1 MANVDPPPE
10 QQLTKSVP
18 EVSNAPLDPAL
29 VYEANAELIFQ
40 SIRYFLPEAVTAETI
55 EAVAQEIFSDIPNS
69 GYQKYARLLCL
80 KSVYRHVLAH
90 PRAKVPRDFSP
101 PNIDSTSEPTLA
113 QAFCLLL
120 RDRFELSCFE
130 LAAIV
135 DASEGSV
142 RTRLE
147 RTRARLYP
155 ESAAAR
161 TGNAPG
167 SSHVC
172 IKTRELIEDWN
183 ITSARL
189 GQFTV
194 PGSLSR
200 AVGDCPRCE
209 VSLKQRLTSLEHL
222 REIHLHPLPE
232 PLAAFP
238 VSPLFVK
245 EGKRML
251 LNWSAAPWYVKALF
265 EGLLATTLV
274 LGIVLSIP
282 RIKGIYEFWLER
294 RLDLYSIAELAAGLS
309 GSRSEVTNDAAVTA
323 AGSGEA
329 GATGSKAT
337 TASGAAGATPV
348 ATAQPERA
356 NSIQETEFLG
366 RDSAIPTSEKL
377 YRVLIKTDSPEAI
390 KDQVLRALTGV
401 HYTVADDE
409 TAVGAELPGGVMFD
423 VLVPLKNYK
432 QIENELSRMGEMKII
447 ITRAK
452 ERGAPGKAHLKIWL
466 QRI

>member
-1 MANVDPPPE
+1 MANVDTAPSQ
-10 QQLTKSVP
+10 QQLTD
-18 EVSNAPLDPAL
+18 LDPAL
-29 VYEANAELIFQ
+29 VYEANAEVIYQ
-40 SIRYFLPEAVTAETI
+40 SIRYFLPEAVATETV
-55 EAVAQEIFSDIPNS
+55 EAVAQEIFSDVPSS
-69 GYQKYARLLCL
+69 GYRKYARLICL
-80 KSVYRHVLAH
+80 KAVYNQVLRH
-90 PRAKVPRDFSP
+90 PRAKVPREFSP

-130 LAAIV
+130 LGSIV
-135 DASEGSV
+135 GASEGSV

-147 RTRARLYP
+147 RTRSKLYP
-155 ESAAAR
+155 AESAPRRMAAS
-161 TGNAPG
+161 NAT
-167 SSHVC
+167 HVC

-183 ITSARL
+183 VTGARL

-194 PGSLSR
+194 PGSVLR
-200 AVGDCPRCE
+200 GVGDCSRCE
-209 VSLKQRLTSLEHL
+209 ATLKQRLTSLEHL
-222 REIHLHPLPE
+222 REVHLHQIPE
-232 PLAAFP
+232 KLAAFP

-309 GSRSEVTNDAAVTA
+309 GSRSEMTSDAAATA
-323 AGSGEA
+323 ATSSGSQRANES
-329 GATGSKAT
+329 GSKSAT
-337 TASGAAGATPV
+337 AASGV
-348 ATAQPERA
+348 ATSQPEKTT
-356 NSIQETEFLG
+356 SIEETEFLG

-377 YRVLIKTDSPEAI
+377 YRVLIKTDSPESI

-401 HYTVADDE
+401 HYTVADE
-409 TAVGAELPGGVMFD
+409 ENTVGAELPGGVMFN
-423 VLVPLKNYK
+423 VFVPLKNYK
-432 QIENELSRMGEMKII
+432 QIENELSRMGEMKTI

-452 ERGAPGKAHLKIWL
+452 ERGSPGKAHLKIWL